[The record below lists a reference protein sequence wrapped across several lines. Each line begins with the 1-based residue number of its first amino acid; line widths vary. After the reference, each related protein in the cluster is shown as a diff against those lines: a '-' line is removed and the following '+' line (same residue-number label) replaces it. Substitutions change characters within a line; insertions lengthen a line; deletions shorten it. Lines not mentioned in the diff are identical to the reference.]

1 MNLYKPF
8 GFACLCATVLA
19 APPAL
24 AAPTHNTGDLTWL
37 LLQLKQHPNLQADF
51 QQLQSATASVRAAG
65 QSLYNPNLESSI
77 EKEGDANNFS
87 IGLSQTFDIN
97 DQQQAQHSAAL
108 LTLVAQQQRL
118 QLTYLQLV
126 EQILIAL
133 INWRSSKAAFQLAQ
147 QQEQQLERLVT
158 VVKRRRAAGEVGLLD
173 EQLALYS
180 LSEILNQ
187 TAQQASAYADAKL
200 AVQALLP
207 TWHEDGQLTPEQL
220 LSGIKLT
227 TDTENVV
234 QHPQLLLVKSQWQQ
248 QRQQVKVIKAERAV
262 KPTIGLVA
270 GKNGD
275 DNLVSVSFSMPLNI
289 VNNFSDEYQ
298 AAEFMVMSKEAEYQA
313 LKRTMTFQA
322 QASKEVMQAYAQRV
336 KRWQSIN
343 QANADSSLTLI
354 EQQWQNGD
362 ISTAEYLTMR
372 QQRISGLL
380 AGIEIVQQS
389 QLASVNWL
397 TQSGQLSHYIST
409 FTDPLTDGAAL

>member
-19 APPAL
+19 APSAL
-24 AAPTHNTGDLTWL
+24 ATPTHNTGDLTWL
-37 LLQLKQHPNLQADF
+37 LSQLKQHPNLQADF

-97 DQQQAQHSAAL
+97 DQQQAQHSAAQ

-126 EQILIAL
+126 EQTLIAL

-298 AAEFMVMSKEAEYQA
+298 AAEFTVMSKEAEYQA

-343 QANADSSLTLI
+343 QANADSSLALI
-354 EQQWQNGD
+354 EQQWQSGD

>member
-19 APPAL
+19 APSAL
-24 AAPTHNTGDLTWL
+24 ATPTHSTGDLSWL
-37 LLQLKQHPNLQADF
+37 LSQLKQHPNLQADF

-126 EQILIAL
+126 EQTLIAL

-200 AVQALLP
+200 AVQTLLP

-343 QANADSSLTLI
+343 QANADSSLALI
-354 EQQWQNGD
+354 EQQWQSGD

>member
-1 MNLYKPF
+1 MNLHKPF

-19 APPAL
+19 APLAL

-37 LLQLKQHPNLQADF
+37 LSQLKQHPNLQADF

-77 EKEGDANNFS
+77 EKEGNANNFTL
-87 IGLSQTFDIN
+87 GLSQTLDIN
-97 DQQQAQHSAAL
+97 DQQQEQHSAAQ

-126 EQILIAL
+126 EQTLIAL
-133 INWRSSKAAFQLAQ
+133 INWRSSKAVFQLAQ

-207 TWHEDGQLTPEQL
+207 TWREGGPLTPEQL
-220 LSGIKLT
+220 LSGIKLNS
-227 TDTENVV
+227 DTESVIR
-234 QHPQLLLVKSQWQQ
+234 HPQLLLVKSQWQQ

-270 GKNGD
+270 GKSGD

-289 VNNFSDEYQ
+289 MNSFSDEYQ
-298 AAEFMVMSKEAEYQA
+298 AAEFMTMSKEAEYQA
-313 LKRTMTFQA
+313 LKRTMAFQA

-336 KRWQSIN
+336 KRWQTIN
-343 QANADSSLTLI
+343 QANADSSLALI
-354 EQQWQNGD
+354 EQQWQSGD

-380 AGIEIVQQS
+380 AGIEIVQKS

>member
-97 DQQQAQHSAAL
+97 DQQQAQHSAAQ

-126 EQILIAL
+126 EQTLIAL

-298 AAEFMVMSKEAEYQA
+298 AAEFTVMSKEAEYQA

-343 QANADSSLTLI
+343 QANADSSLALI
-354 EQQWQNGD
+354 EQQWQSGD

>member
-19 APPAL
+19 APSAL
-24 AAPTHNTGDLTWL
+24 ATPTHNTGDLTWL
-37 LLQLKQHPNLQADF
+37 LSQLKQHPNLQADF

-126 EQILIAL
+126 EQTLIAL

-298 AAEFMVMSKEAEYQA
+298 AAEFTVMSKEAEYQA

-343 QANADSSLTLI
+343 QANADSSLALI
-354 EQQWQNGD
+354 EQQWQSGD

>member
-1 MNLYKPF
+1 M
-8 GFACLCATVLA
+8 
-19 APPAL
+19 
-24 AAPTHNTGDLTWL
+24 
-37 LLQLKQHPNLQADF
+37 
-51 QQLQSATASVRAAG
+51 
-65 QSLYNPNLESSI
+65 
-77 EKEGDANNFS
+77 
-87 IGLSQTFDIN
+87 
-97 DQQQAQHSAAL
+97 
-108 LTLVAQQQRL
+108 
-118 QLTYLQLV
+118 
-126 EQILIAL
+126 
-133 INWRSSKAAFQLAQ
+133 
-147 QQEQQLERLVT
+147 
-158 VVKRRRAAGEVGLLD
+158 
-173 EQLALYS
+173 
-180 LSEILNQ
+180 
-187 TAQQASAYADAKL
+187 
-200 AVQALLP
+200 
-207 TWHEDGQLTPEQL
+207 
-220 LSGIKLT
+220 
-227 TDTENVV
+227 
-234 QHPQLLLVKSQWQQ
+234 
-248 QRQQVKVIKAERAV
+248 IKAERAV

-298 AAEFMVMSKEAEYQA
+298 AAEFTVMSKEAEYQA

-343 QANADSSLTLI
+343 QANADSSLALI
-354 EQQWQNGD
+354 EQQWQSGD

>member
-24 AAPTHNTGDLTWL
+24 ATPTHNTADLTWL
-37 LLQLKQHPNLQADF
+37 LSQLKQHPNLQADF

-126 EQILIAL
+126 EQTLIAL

-354 EQQWQNGD
+354 EQQWQSGD

>member
-126 EQILIAL
+126 EQTLIAL

-298 AAEFMVMSKEAEYQA
+298 AAEFTVMSKEAEYQA

-343 QANADSSLTLI
+343 QANADSSLALI
-354 EQQWQNGD
+354 EQQWQSGD

>member
-24 AAPTHNTGDLTWL
+24 AAPTHNTADLTWL

-126 EQILIAL
+126 EQTLIAL

-180 LSEILNQ
+180 LSELLNQ

-298 AAEFMVMSKEAEYQA
+298 AAEFTVMSKEAEYQA

-343 QANADSSLTLI
+343 QANADSSLALI
-354 EQQWQNGD
+354 EQQWQSGD